1 MRKIAFAAATAIAIA
16 SSPAYAEGWTGA
28 YVNAGVS
35 GSASSADVTTEFD
48 GALSWTVDRL
58 YPVGLAATAATPPTA
73 SGTAPDFTIPAVQQV
88 FDGVLSGTGKANNRF
103 RAGAIIEAGYDY
115 EVGSNFVLGLN
126 GSYNFSGN
134 AVSERLTNVGETDA
148 WTMTQQSGTV
158 AFKATDATKAAE
170 YVAALPKLGDSN
182 VLNLSA
188 LTFTG
193 AKDGDSKTVPPVLV
207 ESGTAGSVTQFTIG
221 DNWSIGARA
230 GVAASPNLLVFA
242 TAGYTQAEVG
252 LTTQAVFFGQNRATT
267 PDTIENVGQTAAI
280 ADSKWK
286 DGYYLGGGVEAKL
299 TNNISIKAEYR
310 FADYG
315 SYTIGGIDNVK
326 VGKPDQVPNTGATQ
340 ANPNGNLSERDLFDL
355 TVPVNYSVTADNIRT
370 HALRVTLG
378 YRF

>member
-1 MRKIAFAAATAIAIA
+1 MRKIAFAAATAVVIA
-16 SSPAYAEGWTGA
+16 SSPAQAEGWTGA
-28 YVNAGVS
+28 YVHAGVS

-48 GALSWTVDRL
+48 GTLSWTVDRL
-58 YPVGLAATAATPPTA
+58 SPVDLAATAATAPTVSG
-73 SGTAPDFTIPAVQQV
+73 SGTDFTIPAVQQV
-88 FDGVLSGTGKANNRF
+88 FDGVLSGGGQANNRF

-134 AVSERLTNVGETDA
+134 AVSERLTSVGETDA

-158 AFKATDATKAAE
+158 AFKATDATKAA

-193 AKDGDSKTVPPVLV
+193 AKNGNQTIPATLV

-230 GVAASPNLLVFA
+230 GLAASPSLLVFA
-242 TAGYTQAEVG
+242 TGGYTKAEVG
-252 LTTQAVFFGQNRATT
+252 LSTQAVFFGQNRATT
-267 PDTIENVGQTAAI
+267 PDTIETVGQTAAI

-315 SYTIGGIDNVK
+315 SYAIGGIDNVK
-326 VGKPDQVPNTGATQ
+326 VGKSDQVANTGATQ

>member
-1 MRKIAFAAATAIAIA
+1 M
-16 SSPAYAEGWTGA
+16 
-28 YVNAGVS
+28 
-35 GSASSADVTTEFD
+35 
-48 GALSWTVDRL
+48 
-58 YPVGLAATAATPPTA
+58 
-73 SGTAPDFTIPAVQQV
+73 
-88 FDGVLSGTGKANNRF
+88 
-103 RAGAIIEAGYDY
+103 
-115 EVGSNFVLGLN
+115 
-126 GSYNFSGN
+126 
-134 AVSERLTNVGETDA
+134 
-148 WTMTQQSGTV
+148 
-158 AFKATDATKAAE
+158 
-170 YVAALPKLGDSN
+170 AALPKLGDSN

-193 AKDGDSKTVPPVLV
+193 AKNGNQTIPATLV

-230 GVAASPNLLVFA
+230 GLAASPILLVFA
-242 TAGYTQAEVG
+242 TGGYTKAEVG
-252 LTTQAVFFGQNRATT
+252 LSTQAVFFGQNRATT
-267 PDTIENVGQTAAI
+267 PDTIETVGQTAAI

-315 SYTIGGIDNVK
+315 SYAIGGIDNVK
-326 VGKPDQVPNTGATQ
+326 VGKSDQVANTGATQ